1 MGRTGQDRI
10 RNIGIMAHIDAGK
23 TTVTERVLYY
33 TGRLHRMGDVDHGT
47 ATMDWMPQERERG
60 ITITAAATTCIWR
73 DHQINLID
81 TPGHVDFTVEVER
94 SLRVLDG
101 AVAVFC
107 GVGGVEPQSETVW
120 HQADRYGVPRLAFVN
135 KLDRQGSDF
144 DMVLG
149 MMRERLGAKPLPV
162 CIPIGSGSGF
172 SGVVHVLEG
181 VAMRFEQESLGA
193 EVITEPVP
201 DWMRERYESARDEL
215 WEAAALLDDRAMER
229 YFAGELGR
237 EEVRSLIRRGTIE
250 GRFVPVLCGSALRN
264 AGIQPLL
271 DAVVD
276 WLPAP
281 TDLPAVSGTAPDGLA
296 TKRQRTEDEPFTA
309 LVFKIQSDDHLG
321 RLAFMRVYSGVAAD
335 GDTVLNNRTGRKE
348 RLARLLRMH
357 ADKRI
362 HIEEI
367 AAGDIAA
374 VGLRGA
380 ATGDTLTDMDHPIA
394 LEPITFPDP
403 VMQMAIEPESTR
415 DEKALEEALEDL
427 TGEDPTL
434 RTGIDE
440 DSGQLLV
447 RGMGELHLEIV
458 ADRLKREKR
467 IRVRTGRPQVSYR
480 EGVAAR
486 AEAEAEF
493 EREIGGRRNFGH
505 ARLAVSPMRSGI
517 EFVAGQ
523 GAAGL
528 PPGLVEAIR
537 TGVMG
542 AVGAG
547 PIAGFPLDGIRVEL
561 VESRLHESDSS
572 EIGCST
578 AAAMALRDAV
588 SAADPILKEPVMKVD
603 IVCPGEYVGD
613 VIGDISSRRG
623 RVLSMEPRGE
633 VSLVDAR
640 VPLAELF
647 GYTTSLRSLT
657 QGRAS
662 YTMQFLEFAVVPPAA
677 ALALKQRMGI
687 SCHPA
692 DAAGR
697 G

>member
-1 MGRTGQDRI
+1 MGRPGQESI

-23 TTVTERVLYY
+23 TTVTERILFY

-47 ATMDWMPQERERG
+47 AAMDWMPQERERG
-60 ITITAAATTCIWR
+60 ITITAAATTCTWR
-73 DHQINLID
+73 DHRINIID

-162 CIPIGSGSGF
+162 CIPIGSGSAF
-172 SGVVHVLEG
+172 SGIVHVLDG
-181 VAMRFEQESLGA
+181 VAMRFDQESLGV
-193 EVITEPVP
+193 EIHTEPVP
-201 DWMRERYESARDEL
+201 AGMKERYEAARDEM

-276 WLPAP
+276 WLPSP
-281 TDLPAVSGTAPDGLA
+281 SELPAVTGTAPDGRA
-296 TKRQRTEDEPFTA
+296 AMRQRTEDEPFTA

-321 RLAFMRVYSGVAAD
+321 RLAYMRVYSGVAAD
-335 GDTVLNNRTGRKE
+335 GDTVLNNRTGRKD

-357 ADKRI
+357 ADKRT

-394 LEPITFPDP
+394 LEPIVFPDP

-415 DEKALEEALEDL
+415 DEKALEEALADL

-440 DSGQLLV
+440 DSGQLLI

-467 IRVRTGRPQVSYR
+467 IKVRTGRPQVSYR
-480 EGVAAR
+480 EGVSDR
-486 AEAEAEF
+486 AEAESEF

-505 ARLAVSPMRSGI
+505 ARLAVSPIRSGI
-517 EFVAGQ
+517 EFVAGSR
-523 GAAGL
+523 AAEL
-528 PPGLVEAIR
+528 PAGIVEAVR

-547 PIAGFPLDGIRVEL
+547 PIAGFPLDGIRIEL
-561 VESRLHESDSS
+561 VEAHLHESDSS
-572 EIGCST
+572 EIGYST
-578 AAAMALRDAV
+578 AAAMALRNAV
-588 SAADPILKEPVMKVD
+588 SSACPILKEPVMKVD
-603 IVCPGEYVGD
+603 VVCPGEYVGD
-613 VIGDISSRRG
+613 VIGDISARRG
-623 RVLSMEPRGE
+623 RVSSMEPRGE

-662 YTMQFLEFAVVPPAA
+662 YTMQFLEFAEVPPAA

-687 SCHPA
+687 ACNPA